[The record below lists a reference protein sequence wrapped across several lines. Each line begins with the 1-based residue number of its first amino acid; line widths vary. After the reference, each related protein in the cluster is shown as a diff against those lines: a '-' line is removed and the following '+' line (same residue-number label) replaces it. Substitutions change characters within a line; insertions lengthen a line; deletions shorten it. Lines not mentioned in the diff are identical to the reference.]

1 MRKQIN
7 KRLVIGIAVLISLVM
22 IGIGGKVYIDKRE
35 ERKAQELLI
44 AEKESV
50 QALKNTF
57 ADIVEVKIEQTGYDN
72 MTGSYG
78 MLVTMR
84 NTKGQA
90 VYFSYDFSKNSREI
104 DTYGIEDRSIQVEG
118 ITKNKVK
125 VIYSNSKE
133 EYV

>member
-1 MRKQIN
+1 MN
-7 KRLVIGIAVLISLVM
+7 KRMKRQMLIGITVIISLVM

-84 NTKGQA
+84 NTKRQA

>member
-1 MRKQIN
+1 MKKRMNKQI
-7 KRLVIGIAVLISLVM
+7 LIGITVIISLV
-22 IGIGGKVYIDKRE
+22 IIVIGGKVYMDKRE
-35 ERKAQELLI
+35 ERKAQELL
-44 AEKESV
+44 AVEKQSV

-57 ADIVEVKIEQTGYDN
+57 ADIAEVKIEQTGYDN